1 MITPDPK
8 TTHAHYIAIGQVET
22 VKGGSHMTVVIPL
35 HKPISLKYKWALSH
49 SPLR

>member
-8 TTHAHYIAIGQVET
+8 TTHAHYIAIGRVET

-35 HKPISLKYKWALSH
+35 QKPISLEYKWALSR